1 MATQHFSSDSTRILI
16 DEQEFFRS
24 TLQSKY
30 LFIKLLT
37 LKTLNHKEPI
47 AAYFCPII
55 KLQIGGKSYE
65 TYNNAVY
72 FHHKSPVKKDPS
84 KLSNVALYSG

>member
-24 TLQSKY
+24 TLKSKY

-55 KLQIGGKSYE
+55 KLEIGE
-65 TYNNAVY
+65 NL
-72 FHHKSPVKKDPS
+72 KKPITM
-84 KLSNVALYSG
+84 LYISTTNHQ